1 MKHHKPHG
9 HEDAFPAVFG
19 ATLTN
24 PMTEALSKGASMY
37 GRSFATLQKEG
48 LRFAQQRLEDNMKA
62 VEAFGACKSLPDLFA
77 VQQRWFAEMTRAY
90 SEEWQRCGELMSEA
104 MQEASDEARSALSQ
118 PQTNV
123 HHAHAKAAE

>member
-1 MKHHKPHG
+1 MKHHKAHG
-9 HEDAFPAVFG
+9 HEDPFPAAFG
-19 ATLTN
+19 VTLNN

-37 GRSFATLQKEG
+37 GRSFSALQKEG

-90 SEEWQRCGELMSEA
+90 SEEWQRYGELMSEA
-104 MQEASDEARSALSQ
+104 MQEASDEARAALSEL
-118 PQTNV
+118 PANV
-123 HHAHAKAAE
+123 HRANAKAAE

>member
-1 MKHHKPHG
+1 MKHHKPPG
-9 HEDAFPAVFG
+9 HEEAIPAAFG
-19 ATLTN
+19 ATLNN

-37 GRSFATLQKEG
+37 GRSFAALQKEG

-90 SEEWQRCGELMSEA
+90 GEEWQRYGELMSEA
-104 MQEASDEARSALSQ
+104 MQDASDEARAALSE
-118 PQTNV
+118 PHANV
-123 HHAHAKAAE
+123 HHTHSKAAE